1 MYRGKMGSS
10 APRRNCGERHD
21 AILPEWTHGVTRVD
35 DGSLQPHK
43 ERVKKRNGACQFPL
57 RLVRRPLTE
66 IAMRKLKWMALVPA
80 VVFAAACGR
89 NGSPAVDDAL
99 KQDLALASQAQPY
112 NPQQFVSPTEA
123 GLAAQGYAP
132 QNLQTVARAPVAAT
146 PVRRTSTA
154 RRSSGSSR
162 SSGGYY
168 PAPAPTRT
176 VKHTGRD
183 AAIGAGAGAV
193 IGAIASRDKV
203 KGGLIGA
210 AAGGILGAVIGNNV
224 DIQKKVPW

>member
-1 MYRGKMGSS
+1 
-10 APRRNCGERHD
+10 
-21 AILPEWTHGVTRVD
+21 
-35 DGSLQPHK
+35 
-43 ERVKKRNGACQFPL
+43 
-57 RLVRRPLTE
+57 
-66 IAMRKLKWMALVPA
+66 MRKAKWMALVPA
-80 VVFAAACGR
+80 VMFAAACGR
-89 NGSPAVDDAL
+89 NSSPAVDDAL

-123 GLAAQGYAP
+123 NLAGQGYAP
-132 QNLQTVARAPVAAT
+132 QNLQTVARAPVAAA
-146 PVRRTSTA
+146 PVRRKSTA

-168 PAPAPTRT
+168 PAPAPPERT
-176 VKHTGRD
+176 EKHTGRD

-193 IGAIASRDKV
+193 IGAISSRDKV

-224 DIQKKVPW
+224 DIQKKVGW